1 MSNPATDST
10 SSRLGRTLGGVAIIF
25 AAGFGTAAAVG
36 AGKPTAA
43 EVKDL
48 FDNDRVTVHAITM
61 PPGAQRE
68 PRPRPTDE
76 LVLFYEEAHYQ
87 ATDADG
93 KVAPRDRK
101 PGTVVWHK
109 KGELAPTLSN
119 PGSKPVRYFSIS
131 IK

>member
-1 MSNPATDST
+1 MTTTNKIGTARNL
-10 SSRLGRTLGGVAIIF
+10 RLLCGAGALF
-25 AAGFGTAAAVG
+25 AAGFASALALG
-36 AGKPTAA
+36 AGKPAEA

-48 FDNDRVTVHAITM
+48 FDNARVTVRAVTM

-68 PRPRPTDE
+68 ARPRPTDE

-87 ATDADG
+87 ATDAAG

-101 PGTVVWHK
+101 PGEVVWHN

-119 PGSKPVRYFSIS
+119 PGAKPVRYFSIS
-131 IK
+131 LK

>member
-1 MSNPATDST
+1 MVNMRNLALVGGA
-10 SSRLGRTLGGVAIIF
+10 LGLF
-25 AAGFGTAAAVG
+25 AAGFGTAFAFAATTSKAAVV
-36 AGKPTAA
+36 PA

-48 FDNDRVTVHAITM
+48 FDNPRVTVRAITM
-61 PPGAQRE
+61 APGAQRE

-87 ATDADG
+87 ATDAEG
-93 KVAPRDRK
+93 KVSPRDRT

-119 PGSKPVRYFSIS
+119 PGTKPVHYFSIS

>member
-1 MSNPATDST
+1 MKHHLRSGLAA
-10 SSRLGRTLGGVAIIF
+10 LAIF
-25 AAGFGTAAAVG
+25 AAGFGAAHALG
-36 AGKPTAA
+36 AGKTAAPAA

-48 FDNDRVTVHAITM
+48 FDNPRVAVHAITM
-61 PPGAQRE
+61 PPGAQRD

-93 KVAPRDRK
+93 KVSPRDRT

-109 KGELAPTLSN
+109 KGELAPTLTNNSA
-119 PGSKPVRYFSIS
+119 KPVRYFSIS

>member
-1 MSNPATDST
+1 
-10 SSRLGRTLGGVAIIF
+10 
-25 AAGFGTAAAVG
+25 
-36 AGKPTAA
+36 
-43 EVKDL
+43 
-48 FDNDRVTVHAITM
+48 VTVHAITM
-61 PPGAQRE
+61 PPGAQRD

-87 ATDADG
+87 ATDATG
-93 KVAPRDRK
+93 KVTPRDRT